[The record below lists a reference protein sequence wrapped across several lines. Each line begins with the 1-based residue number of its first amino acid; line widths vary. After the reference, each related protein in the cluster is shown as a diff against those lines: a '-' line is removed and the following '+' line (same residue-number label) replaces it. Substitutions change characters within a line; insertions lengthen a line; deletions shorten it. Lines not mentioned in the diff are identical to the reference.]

1 MCCRE
6 ATGQG
11 EERRAVAE
19 RTVLGASCR
28 IHAWGSTSKEVLCG
42 IIFRIRR
49 ALWSFVGRGGNCLF
63 QGEGDKSPVYS
74 IHGPRAKI
82 WRRRR
87 GMIGKWR
94 TRRRSRG
101 GEERMG
107 NKERL
112 RQNTYKDEGKQHEE
126 EESGKRMKRLKR
138 RMKIT
143 STNDRMRRF
152 NIQDA
157 SQLLQH
163 PTTPRQP

>member
-1 MCCRE
+1 
-6 ATGQG
+6 
-11 EERRAVAE
+11 
-19 RTVLGASCR
+19 
-28 IHAWGSTSKEVLCG
+28 
-42 IIFRIRR
+42 
-49 ALWSFVGRGGNCLF
+49 
-63 QGEGDKSPVYS
+63 
-74 IHGPRAKI
+74 
-82 WRRRR
+82 
-87 GMIGKWR
+87 MISKWR